1 MAIQQKLLRING
13 TAIDKLVD
21 YEIEWAKLWKDAD
34 RNMEGEVR
42 ATLIGLFPKIKCKTR
57 NAIPRDEV
65 ATLGNLLNLP
75 FLNVE
80 YYDPL
85 KNSVVSAKYYSS
97 DFSTKLQERT
107 RELFYEVSFN
117 LIPISRR
124 A

>member
-57 NAIPRDEV
+57 NAIPRAEV

-85 KNSVVSAKYYSS
+85 KNSVVSAKYYAS
-97 DFSTKLQERT
+97 DYSTKLQERT

>member
-13 TAIDKLVD
+13 TAIDRLVE

-42 ATLIGLFPKIKCKTR
+42 ATLVGLFPKIKCKTR
-57 NAIPRDEV
+57 NAISRAEV

-75 FLNVE
+75 FLSVE

-85 KNSVVSAKYYSS
+85 KNTTITAKYYSS

>member
-1 MAIQQKLLRING
+1 MAITQKLLKING

-57 NAIPRDEV
+57 KAIPRAEV

-75 FLNVE
+75 FLSVE

-85 KNSVVSAKYYSS
+85 KNTTITAKYYSS

>member
-1 MAIQQKLLRING
+1 MAIQQKLLKING
-13 TAIDKLVD
+13 TAIDRLVD

-57 NAIPRDEV
+57 KAIPRAEV

-75 FLNVE
+75 FLSVE

-85 KNSVVSAKYYSS
+85 KNTTITAKYYSS

>member
-1 MAIQQKLLRING
+1 MAIQQKLLKING
-13 TAIDKLVD
+13 TAIDGLVD

-57 NAIPRDEV
+57 KAIPRTEV

-85 KNSVVSAKYYSS
+85 KNTTITAKYYSS

>member
-13 TAIDKLVD
+13 TAIDKLVE

-57 NAIPRDEV
+57 NAIPRTEV

-75 FLNVE
+75 FLSVE

-117 LIPISRR
+117 LIPISR
-124 A
+124 

>member
-1 MAIQQKLLRING
+1 MAIQQKLLKING
-13 TAIDKLVD
+13 TAIDGLVD

-57 NAIPRDEV
+57 KAIPRAEV

-75 FLNVE
+75 FLSVE

-85 KNSVVSAKYYSS
+85 KNTTITAKYYSS

>member
-13 TAIDKLVD
+13 TAIDKLVE

-57 NAIPRDEV
+57 NAIPRTEV

-75 FLNVE
+75 FLSVE

-85 KNSVVSAKYYSS
+85 KNTTITAKYYSS

>member
-1 MAIQQKLLRING
+1 MAIQQKLLKING
-13 TAIDKLVD
+13 IAIDRLVD

-57 NAIPRDEV
+57 KAIPRAEV

-75 FLNVE
+75 FLSVE

-85 KNSVVSAKYYSS
+85 KNTTITAKYYSS

>member
-57 NAIPRDEV
+57 KAIPRAEV

-75 FLNVE
+75 FLSVE

-85 KNSVVSAKYYSS
+85 KNTTITAKYYSS

>member
-1 MAIQQKLLRING
+1 MAIQQKLLKING
-13 TAIDKLVD
+13 TAIDGLVD

-57 NAIPRDEV
+57 KAIPRAEV

-85 KNSVVSAKYYSS
+85 KNTTITAKYYSS

>member
-13 TAIDKLVD
+13 TAIDKLVE

-57 NAIPRDEV
+57 NAIPRTEV
-65 ATLGNLLNLP
+65 ATLGDLLNLP

-85 KNSVVSAKYYSS
+85 KNTTITAKYYSS